1 MKENHISSNLYNEL
15 FSESSEFSIVKTAQ
29 LFSKHFPLGLS
40 HCIL

>member
-1 MKENHISSNLYNEL
+1 MIENHISSNLYNEL